1 MGLKISTSSITSLI
15 LALWLAVAI
24 FISALQYFIHHL
36 PSHIALEQA
45 SSQLSSDG
53 IIVATGGQARLSAG
67 LSLLSKNKAPIL
79 LLTGVGEGVT
89 KDMIAD
95 SLALS
100 PADRAWL
107 SCCIELDFIATDT
120 KGNAMAAKKWVTDNK
135 LSSVILV
142 TAHYHMPRALLEFK
156 SQLVETEI
164 ASYAVIP
171 PDLARS
177 HWLTDWPSLRLYGRE
192 FVKYQI
198 RKLTILFENHS
209 S

>member
-1 MGLKISTSSITSLI
+1 MGSRISASSITSLI
-15 LALWLAVAI
+15 LALWLALAL

-36 PSHIALEQA
+36 PSGISADEVT
-45 SSQLSSDG
+45 SQPSSDG

-67 LSLLSKNKAPIL
+67 LSLLSRNKAPML

-89 KDMIAD
+89 KEMIAD

-100 PADRAWL
+100 SADRAWL
-107 SCCIELDFIATDT
+107 ACCIELDFIAADT

-142 TAHYHMPRALLEFK
+142 TAHYHMPRALLEFQN
-156 SQLVETEI
+156 QLAETDI
-164 ASYAVIP
+164 TSYAIIP
-171 PDLARS
+171 PDLAQS

-198 RKLTILFENHS
+198 RKLTILFEDHS